1 MESYNAII
9 KPLLSDCCDDISR
22 SRECLKGYL
31 NVGQVL
37 KLNETFNSMMLLKTK
52 SMLWGWYNVK
62 YIFTNELTEVKFG
75 IHYT

>member
-22 SRECLKGYL
+22 SRESLKGYL

-52 SMLWGWYNVK
+52 SML
-62 YIFTNELTEVKFG
+62 
-75 IHYT
+75 